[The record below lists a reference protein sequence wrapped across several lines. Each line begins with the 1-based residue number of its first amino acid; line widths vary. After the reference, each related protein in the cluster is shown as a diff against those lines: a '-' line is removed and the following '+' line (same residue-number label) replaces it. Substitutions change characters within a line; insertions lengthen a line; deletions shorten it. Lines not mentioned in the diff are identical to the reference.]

1 MIKNVNF
8 LLYLKTPKSRCEIIT
23 RETNLG
29 EEVSMQIYFRITV
42 EGIRAEISTGEFVS
56 LNKWDRHKSRVKGGG
71 EKARIINARLDT
83 FLANA
88 KRAFQYLE
96 DRNKPVSALSIK
108 NRMQGKDANNFGIVQ
123 CFENFV
129 KEINLKVGTEYAIGT
144 LRNYNATLGHLKDF
158 ILNGFQ
164 VKDYPL
170 KDLNYKFITDFEL
183 MCKTNWG
190 CKRNSTS
197 VKHIQRIRKVVGI
210 ALANEWL
217 EKDPFL
223 LYKGKQDS
231 TNIKFLTQE
240 ELIAIEEK
248 EFSIDRLEKVRD
260 IFIFSC
266 YTGYSYS
273 DVKKFTTQDLV
284 MGIDGLKWIYTART
298 KNDNKSNVPLL
309 PKALAIIEK
318 YKTNPEVINKNT
330 LLPVLSNE
338 KTNSYLKEIAD
349 VCGIR
354 KNLTFHMARHTFATT
369 VTLTNGVPIET
380 VSKMLGHKSLKTTQI
395 YAKVVENKV
404 SADMIALRAKLISN
418 DNNLKRA
425 VQRDAEKREIK

>member
-1 MIKNVNF
+1 MIKNVSF
-8 LLYLKTPKSRCEIIT
+8 LLYLKTPKSRCESIT
-23 RETNLG
+23 RETNPV
-29 EEVSMQIYFRITV
+29 EEVSLQIYFRITV